1 MVGPNVKLWSDAI
14 LVQLTVMIE
23 SSIVRKKKRV
33 PSNVTN
39 VGQQINNGFLLFGE
53 NNSLTRAGEVPFMA

>member
-39 VGQQINNGFLLFGE
+39 VGQQINNGFLLLGK
-53 NNSLTRAGEVPFMA
+53 NNSLDRVGEVSFMA